1 MAAAGGFR
9 DTEDQ
14 PRLLCVTSNV
24 LAVEIPQI
32 KLSQPQCPL

>member
-1 MAAAGGFR
+1 MAVAGGFG

-14 PRLLCVTSNV
+14 PRLLCVTSNI
-24 LAVEIPQI
+24 LTVEIAQV